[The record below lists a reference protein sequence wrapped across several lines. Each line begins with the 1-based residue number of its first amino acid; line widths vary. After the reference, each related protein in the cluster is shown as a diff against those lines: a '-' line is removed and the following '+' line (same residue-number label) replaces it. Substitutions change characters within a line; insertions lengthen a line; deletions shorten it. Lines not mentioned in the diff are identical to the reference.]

1 MNHLS
6 DDYISTCRVDR
17 GKILRGENMS
27 RIETFVDAA
36 FAFALTMLVISID
49 QIPTNPEELL
59 ELSRD
64 IPAFL
69 ISAIIIGSIWVA
81 HANWSRHFGLQDSAT
96 LYLSLA
102 LVMLVLVF
110 VYPIKLMAQAAVLYL
125 SGDALGTDIFVLG
138 GWDDNQV
145 AVLFIHFGFG
155 LIGLSAILVALY
167 LNALRYRNELQ
178 LRHLEVFFCKQACL
192 TWIIVA
198 TAAALSC
205 ITAFVFYDN
214 ETYVVAA
221 GNLYFTLAL
230 LIPLSR
236 RYAWKTWADRN
247 NKEIP

>member
-1 MNHLS
+1 MNRLS
-6 DDYISTCRVDR
+6 DEYISTCRVDR

-36 FAFALTMLVISID
+36 FAFAFTMLVISID

-69 ISAIIIGSIWVA
+69 ISAIIIGSIWVT

-102 LVMLVLVF
+102 IVMLVLVF
-110 VYPIKLMAQAAVLYL
+110 VYPIKLMAQATVLYS

-145 AVLFIHFGFG
+145 VILFIYFGLG

-167 LNALRYRNELQ
+167 LNALRYRSELQ
-178 LRHLEVFFCKQACL
+178 LRHLEVFF
-192 TWIIVA
+192 WIVVA
-198 TAAALSC
+198 TVAALSC

-214 ETYVVAA
+214 KTYVVAA
-221 GNLYFTLAL
+221 GYLYLTLFL
-230 LIPLSR
+230 LLPLSQ
-236 RYAWKTWADRN
+236 RYAWKRWADRN